1 MNKVVKTN
9 QLIEHKKQFSNEN
22 ETILRSTIDAYL
34 VELSNNESPEDNLN
48 VLQQLSQLIVTST
61 GFASIPLTLK
71 IMEKH
76 YETFKSIYDHKRDV
90 QVKMELAN
98 LISFVATS
106 HRAPNSKGDVLK
118 YYQLSL
124 KQVVDSWGIAY
135 VRDLVNDI
143 VEQWKSASDD
153 DRLSLI
159 PLISRCASYFLQQN
173 SELEACDLLMET
185 EQMEH
190 LLLIVDNVT
199 ICTKVCHYVT
209 ACCTYLPQPN
219 NKNILYTIV
228 NLWLKHGQ
236 YVHALYVAM
245 KIQCTKSIEKIFQL
259 CNDVHIQMQMALII
273 ARHNISIDEQCCK
286 WPKVVSL
293 LSNEDLHQTFID
305 VCRQLE
311 LNLQPQ
317 TLDNILKRHS
327 SGRQCHSQLNQ
338 TIPSIDQ
345 ILINSFI
352 NMAFGYDQSL
362 TQLSICVN
370 DTMWIEKNRNDH
382 LLSIST
388 IGLSHLWNTD
398 RIMKIIEPFLHSKV
412 DSIKAGA
419 LLAMGL
425 ANCTIHSL
433 KYEPKQI
440 LLDHLLASNV
450 CNEIQLG
457 TLMALSFAYA
467 AKRRADVVEPI
478 LKNIVTNEKSN
489 SYNVGLGS
497 ITCGIIYIGH
507 IDGHLIGTLIETIV
521 DRYPKLSFKVT
532 RNIIHSIGLCCM
544 GKDSMMET
552 INGTI
557 DQVFKDNDQL
567 KSYFTL
573 FIEICSLV
581 GSSNILMIQEL
592 LNNCRCSIIESK
604 SKVKERNKKV
614 INRNESNDDD
624 NNHFIRTI
632 SIIGIGMLSLGDEV
646 NIHMIMREFI
656 LMLRNGDRQTK
667 NVVILTIALV
677 HLSNPK
683 LSVIDTL
690 CKFTHS
696 TETAINAII
705 ALGLIGA
712 GTGNGKI
719 GKVLYELINFYRGS
733 NTCRWAINI
742 SFGLLYL
749 GNCSLTLN
757 PQMEGCRLIRHQ
769 SICGVLIFILHLLD
783 QSYSSRASFATLL
796 HNQTHILLYL
806 TLAIRPK
813 MLVTYD
819 HETMKPIPI
828 QVCVGQPI
836 DITGQAGIMP
846 RSVTAFNTYQ
856 TPVLIS
862 TNEKAEL
869 DNDNFI
875 PLNPYM
881 EGHVLVKRISNN
893 NNSNNVVT
901 DVVKSQMVVM
911 DKTKIE
917 HRIKE
922 KV

>member
-219 NKNILYTIV
+219 NKNILYTI
-228 NLWLKHGQ
+228 
-236 YVHALYVAM
+236 
-245 KIQCTKSIEKIFQL
+245 
-259 CNDVHIQMQMALII
+259 
-273 ARHNISIDEQCCK
+273 CCK

-362 TQLSICVN
+362 TQLSICN
-370 DTMWIEKNRNDH
+370 NE
-382 LLSIST
+382 
-388 IGLSHLWNTD
+388 
-398 RIMKIIEPFLHSKV
+398 IIEPFLHSKV

-489 SYNVGLGS
+489 SYNIGLGS

-667 NVVILTIALV
+667 NAVILTIALV

-828 QVCVGQPI
+828 QVRVGQPI